1 MTATIRATSEN
12 IDFQNLVV
20 LLDEVLKIKEY

>member
-1 MTATIRATSEN
+1 MTTTIRTTSEN

-20 LLDEVLKIKEY
+20 LLDEVLRIKEY